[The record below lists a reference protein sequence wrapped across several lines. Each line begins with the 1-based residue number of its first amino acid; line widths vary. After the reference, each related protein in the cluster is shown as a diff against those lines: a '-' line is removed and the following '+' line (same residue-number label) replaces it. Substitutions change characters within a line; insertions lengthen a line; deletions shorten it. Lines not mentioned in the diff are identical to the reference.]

1 MRCVNGLNKVTGGR
15 VIVHDGTT
23 DVDVASCNMRPED
36 VELSESD
43 LSGENAWQGAVEQK
57 VFLGEAIDFRVAVGS
72 RSLLSRQHPT
82 LRTPVGGAIF
92 VHINPEKCRVFAP
105 D

>member
-1 MRCVNGLNKVTGGR
+1 MRTEIGEISVQSDAEPLQAGR
-15 VIVHDGTT
+15 KRG
-23 DVDVASCNMRPED
+23 
-36 VELSESD
+36 D
-43 LSGENAWQGAVEQK
+43 LGAARGRRADRECAAGENVWQGAVDQK
-57 VFLGEAIDFRVAVGS
+57 VFLGEAIDFRVAVGA

-92 VHINPEKCRVFAP
+92 VHINPEKCRVFAA